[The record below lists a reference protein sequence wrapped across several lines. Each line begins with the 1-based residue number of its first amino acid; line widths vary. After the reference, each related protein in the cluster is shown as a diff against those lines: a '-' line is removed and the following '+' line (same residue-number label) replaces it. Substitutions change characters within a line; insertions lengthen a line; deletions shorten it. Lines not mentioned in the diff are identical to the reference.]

1 MATIRYNQYGTIYSC
16 WSSTDRVTTPSLC
29 FNDGGTT
36 KYVPLFAVGNGSEGQ
51 SGDFYFRVG
60 GLCASYG
67 GTTYR
72 AAVERRYARTV
83 ESSVSCYISHSGA
96 TGSTTQTVQQAHS
109 VTKGPWYITTDNFG
123 FNYATSYVTVD
134 FGVTFVS
141 PPSISVETT
150 WFRVD
155 TVTTTSCRLY
165 PSAYALQWYTAMS
178 VQGVAIQASI
188 ALAQTGT
195 HVTASGNINV
205 QQTVTTYPSEYRE
218 AWATGDFGYGVTYPS
233 PPSLWLN
240 WGDVS
245 IWNNSGNG
253 SFHAQCLLGGTVA
266 YGQGTTLSR
275 SFSVGFSGAIQA
287 LYMIYMVQ
295 NLEQYS
301 SRRG

>member
-1 MATIRYNQYGTIYSC
+1 MATIRYNQNGTTYSC
-16 WSSTDRVTTPSLC
+16 WSSTDRVTSPSLC

-72 AAVERRYARTV
+72 AAVARRYARTV

-96 TGSTTQTVQQAHS
+96 TGTSTSTQSKT
-109 VTKGPWYITTDNFG
+109 VTKNGTEFFKETVGQGSSTFTKD
-123 FNYATSYVTVD
+123 VTVSY
-134 FGVTFVS
+134 GVTFTGT
-141 PPSISVETT
+141 PSIVIDRCSLVSIGTSSCVIRVSKTLSNTGPYPTTISGYSDIWSVS
-150 WFRVD
+150 
-155 TVTTTSCRLY
+155 VT
-165 PSAYALQWYTAMS
+165 
-178 VQGVAIQASI
+178 
-188 ALAQTGT
+188 
-195 HVTASGNINV
+195 GNIST
-205 QQTVTTYPSEYRE
+205 TVTTYPSEYRE

-275 SFSVGFSGAIQA
+275 SFSVGFSGDI
-287 LYMIYMVQ
+287 
-295 NLEQYS
+295 
-301 SRRG
+301 

>member
-1 MATIRYNQYGTIYSC
+1 MATIRYNQNGTTYSC
-16 WSSTDRVTTPSLC
+16 WSSTGRVTSPSLC
-29 FNDGGTT
+29 FNDGGTV
-36 KYVPLFAVGNGSEGQ
+36 KYVPLFAVGNGAEGQ

-60 GLCASYG
+60 GLCASHN

-72 AAVERRYARTV
+72 AAVARRYARTV

-109 VTKGPWYITTDNFG
+109 VTHGPWYITAANFG
-123 FNYATSYVTVD
+123 FNYSTSYVTVN

-141 PPSISVETT
+141 PPSVSHDTT

-165 PSAYALQWYTAMS
+165 PSAYAIQWYLAM
-178 VQGVAIQASI
+178 VAQEQGVAAQV

-245 IWNNSGNG
+245 IWNNGGNG

-275 SFSVGFSGAIQA
+275 SFSVGFSGDI
-287 LYMIYMVQ
+287 
-295 NLEQYS
+295 
-301 SRRG
+301 

>member
-1 MATIRYNQYGTIYSC
+1 MATIRYNQNGTTYSC
-16 WSSTDRVTTPSLC
+16 WSSTDRVTSPSLC

-36 KYVPLFAVGNGSEGQ
+36 KYVPLFAVGNGAEGR
-51 SGDFYFRVG
+51 SGDFYFTVG
-60 GLCASYG
+60 GLCAGYG

-109 VTKGPWYITTDNFG
+109 VTHGPWYITAGNFG

-141 PPSISVETT
+141 PPSISVDTT

-165 PSAYALQWYTAMS
+165 PSAYAIQWYLAM
-178 VQGVAIQASI
+178 VAQEQGVPAQV

-195 HVTASGNINV
+195 HVTASGNIYV

-233 PPSLWLN
+233 APSLWLN

-275 SFSVGFSGAIQA
+275 SFSVGFSGSI
-287 LYMIYMVQ
+287 
-295 NLEQYS
+295 
-301 SRRG
+301 

>member
-1 MATIRYNQYGTIYSC
+1 MCAKYN
-16 WSSTDRVTTPSLC
+16 
-29 FNDGGTT
+29 
-36 KYVPLFAVGNGSEGQ
+36 
-51 SGDFYFRVG
+51 
-60 GLCASYG
+60 

-72 AAVERRYARTV
+72 AAVARRYARTV

-96 TGSTTQTVQQAHS
+96 TGTTTQTVQQAHS
-109 VTKGPWYITTDNFG
+109 VTHGPWYITTNNFG
-123 FNYATSYVTVD
+123 LNYQGAYVTVN

-141 PPSISVETT
+141 PPSVSVDTT

-155 TVTTTSCRLY
+155 NVTTTSCRLY
-165 PSAYALQWYTAMS
+165 PSAYAIQWYISMTAMGADA
-178 VQGVAIQASI
+178 QAIVALS
-188 ALAQTGT
+188 QTGT
-195 HVTASGNINV
+195 NVTASGNIYV

-233 PPSLWLN
+233 APSLWLN

-275 SFSVGFSGAIQA
+275 SFSVGFSGAI
-287 LYMIYMVQ
+287 
-295 NLEQYS
+295 
-301 SRRG
+301 